1 VTAETID
8 AEGWL
13 HTGDLVYF
21 DTDGYLYIVD
31 RLKELIKYKAN
42 QVCAVTLCRLIHLL
56 TFRIKFVVDA
66 ALDVVILF
74 FF

>member
-21 DTDGYLYIVD
+21 DTDGYIYIVD

-42 QVCAVTLCRLIHLL
+42 QVCVTLCRLIHLL
-56 TFRIKFVVDA
+56 ECVAIRN
-66 ALDVVILF
+66 
-74 FF
+74 